1 MKLNPGKCHLILS
14 RNDIEAISVILHFT
28 AQTILP
34 SKALKA
40 KSY

>member
-1 MKLNPGKCHLILS
+1 MKLNPGKCYLVLS
-14 RNDIEAISVILHFT
+14 PNDIETISVILHFT

-34 SKALKA
+34 SKALKT